1 MDPGYRS
8 PLIDMFRRDGNR
20 ETRLLAAQGDLG
32 AGAHDQLALL
42 MMLIDDADPD
52 VAMTALSTVQRL
64 PLEPLRA
71 FLARADV
78 PAEIREYFA
87 AMGITPADVAAPDA
101 SAPLTG
107 DDDDE
112 DEEQGEAKEGAK
124 AESKLLAGLPIK
136 KKIKLASKGTREQ
149 RAQLIRDPNKLVA
162 GAVLSSPKLTDAE
175 VESFAKMANV
185 AEEVLRVIGNNRT
198 WLKNYGVALGLV
210 KNPEDPARHL
220 HAAPA
225 ARQRARHEDARGR
238 PQRARVAAAGGAQ
251 VHRQGPQVG
260 RFLRFQS
267 FLISARPSMKTVAR
281 WRSSGSGID
290 FSRSMARSKSRSMVF
305 DEVLK

>member
-64 PLEPLRA
+64 PLDPLRA

-78 PAEIREYFA
+78 PGEIREFFA
-87 AMGITPADVAAPDA
+87 SMGITPAEVAAPDA
-101 SAPLTG
+101 STPITG
-107 DDDDE
+107 DGDDE
-112 DEEQGEAKEGAK
+112 DEEDAQEETK
-124 AESKLLAGLPIK
+124 AAGKQESKLLAGLPIK
-136 KKIKLASKGTREQ
+136 KKIKLASKGTREH

-162 GAVLSSPKLTDAE
+162 AAVLSSPKLTDAE

-185 AEEVLRVIGNNRT
+185 AEEVLRVIAMNRT
-198 WLKNYGVALGLV
+198 WVKNYGVALGLV
-210 KNPEDPARHL
+210 KNPKTPPAISMQLLQRINERDMKML
-220 HAAPA
+220 AVDRNVPESLRLA
-225 ARQRARHEDARGR
+225 ARKYLVKG
-238 PQRARVAAAGGAQ
+238 
-251 VHRQGPQVG
+251 
-260 RFLRFQS
+260 
-267 FLISARPSMKTVAR
+267 
-281 WRSSGSGID
+281 
-290 FSRSMARSKSRSMVF
+290 
-305 DEVLK
+305 LK